1 MKTLL
6 IAAAPLM
13 LLPLMMTGGGAEG
26 AGAGLEGVPPEYV
39 QAVMKA
45 GSICTEITPSLIAG
59 QIEAESG
66 WDPKALSPA
75 GAQGIAQFMPATWK
89 SHGVDA
95 NGDGVADPFDPID
108 AIASQGQFMCKLVDT
123 VKAYVASGQATG
135 NVVDLALAA
144 YNAGPGAIQQYRG
157 IPPYSETQ
165 NYVTKIKQLAG
176 KYTQKSA
183 SASSVVATAQKYLGT
198 PYKWGG
204 TSADG
209 LDCSGLIVRVYTDLG
224 KPLNA
229 RTAHQIIT
237 RAGTPID
244 QSALQPG
251 DLIGFA
257 TPGSGHYHHIGIYA
271 GKDPSG
277 NRLMIHA
284 PDVGGHVE
292 QIPLDTPY
300 WLSLHWQAVRI

>member
-1 MKTLL
+1 MKTSL

-13 LLPLMMTGGGAEG
+13 LLPLMMAGGDAQG
-26 AGAGLEGVPPEYV
+26 AGTGLEGVPPEYV
-39 QAVMKA
+39 QAVMEA

-66 WDPKALSPA
+66 WDASAVSPA
-75 GAQGIAQFMPATWK
+75 GAQGIAQFMSATWK
-89 SHGVDA
+89 SNGVDA

-108 AIASQGQFMCKLVDT
+108 AIASQGRFMCGLVDI
-123 VKAYVASGQATG
+123 VKSYVASGQAVG

-144 YNAGPGAIQQYRG
+144 YNAGAGAVQQHRG

-165 NYVTKIKQLAG
+165 DYVTKIKQLAG
-176 KYTQKSA
+176 KYTQRSV

-198 PYKWGG
+198 PYVWGG
-204 TSADG
+204 TTAAG
-209 LDCSGLIVRVYTDLG
+209 LDCSGLIVRVYADLD
-224 KPLNA
+224 KPLNV

-237 RAGTPID
+237 QAGTPVD
-244 QSALQPG
+244 ELALQPG

-257 TPGSGHYHHIGIYA
+257 TRGSGHYHHIGIYA

-292 QIPLDTPY
+292 QVPLDTAY
-300 WLSLHWQAVRI
+300 WLGMHWQAVRI

>member
-1 MKTLL
+1 MKTSL

-13 LLPLMMTGGGAEG
+13 LLPLMMAGGDAQG
-26 AGAGLEGVPPEYV
+26 AGTGLEGVPPEYV
-39 QAVMKA
+39 QAVMEA

-66 WDPKALSPA
+66 WDASAVSPA

-89 SHGVDA
+89 SNGVDA

-108 AIASQGQFMCKLVDT
+108 AIASQGRFMCGLVDI
-123 VKAYVASGQATG
+123 VKSYVASGQAVG

-144 YNAGPGAIQQYRG
+144 YNAGAGAVQQHRG

-165 NYVTKIKQLAG
+165 DYVTKIKQLAG
-176 KYTQKSA
+176 KYTQRSV
-183 SASSVVATAQKYLGT
+183 SASSVVATAQIYLGT
-198 PYKWGG
+198 PYVWGG
-204 TSADG
+204 TTAAG
-209 LDCSGLIVRVYTDLG
+209 LDCSGLIVRVYADLD
-224 KPLNA
+224 KPLNV

-237 RAGTPID
+237 QAGTPVD
-244 QSALQPG
+244 ELALQPG

-257 TPGSGHYHHIGIYA
+257 TRGSGHYHHIGIYA

-292 QIPLDTPY
+292 QVPLDTAY
-300 WLSLHWQAVRI
+300 WLGMHWQAVRI

>member
-1 MKTLL
+1 M
-6 IAAAPLM
+6 
-13 LLPLMMTGGGAEG
+13 
-26 AGAGLEGVPPEYV
+26 
-39 QAVMKA
+39 
-45 GSICTEITPSLIAG
+45 
-59 QIEAESG
+59 
-66 WDPKALSPA
+66 SPA

-89 SHGVDA
+89 SNGVDA

-108 AIASQGQFMCKLVDT
+108 AIASQGRFMCGLVDI
-123 VKAYVASGQATG
+123 VKSYVASGQAVG

-144 YNAGPGAIQQYRG
+144 YNAGAGAVQQHRG

-165 NYVTKIKQLAG
+165 DYVTKIKQLAG
-176 KYTQKSA
+176 KYTQRSV

-198 PYKWGG
+198 PYVWGG
-204 TSADG
+204 TTAAG
-209 LDCSGLIVRVYTDLG
+209 LDCSGLIVRVYADLDQ
-224 KPLNA
+224 PLNV

-237 RAGTPID
+237 QAGTPVD
-244 QSALQPG
+244 ELALQPG

-257 TPGSGHYHHIGIYA
+257 TRGSGHYHHIGIYA

-292 QIPLDTPY
+292 QVPLDTAY
-300 WLSLHWQAVRI
+300 WLGMHWQAVRI

>member
-1 MKTLL
+1 MKTSL

-13 LLPLMMTGGGAEG
+13 LLPLMMAGGDAQE
-26 AGAGLEGVPPEYV
+26 AGTGLEGVPPEYV
-39 QAVMKA
+39 QAVMEA

-66 WDPKALSPA
+66 WDASAVSPA

-89 SHGVDA
+89 SNGVDA

-108 AIASQGQFMCKLVDT
+108 AIASQGRFICGLVDI
-123 VKAYVASGQATG
+123 VKSYVASGQAVG

-144 YNAGPGAIQQYRG
+144 YNAGAGAVQQHRG

-165 NYVTKIKQLAG
+165 DYVTKIKQLAG
-176 KYTQKSA
+176 KYTQRSV

-198 PYKWGG
+198 PYVWGG
-204 TSADG
+204 TTAAG
-209 LDCSGLIVRVYTDLG
+209 LDCSGLIVRVYADLD
-224 KPLNA
+224 KPLNV

-237 RAGTPID
+237 QAGTPVD
-244 QSALQPG
+244 ELALQPG

-257 TPGSGHYHHIGIYA
+257 TRGSGHYHHIGIYA

-292 QIPLDTPY
+292 QVPLDTAY
-300 WLSLHWQAVRI
+300 WLGMHWQAVRI

>member
-1 MKTLL
+1 MKTSL

-13 LLPLMMTGGGAEG
+13 LLPLMMAGGDAQG
-26 AGAGLEGVPPEYV
+26 AGTGLEGVPPEYV
-39 QAVMKA
+39 QAVMEA

-66 WDPKALSPA
+66 WDASAVSPA

-89 SHGVDA
+89 SNGVDA

-108 AIASQGQFMCKLVDT
+108 AIASQGRFMCGLVDI
-123 VKAYVASGQATG
+123 VKSYVASGQAVG

-144 YNAGPGAIQQYRG
+144 YNAGAGACQQHRG

-165 NYVTKIKQLAG
+165 DYVTKIKQLAG
-176 KYTQKSA
+176 KYTQRSV

-198 PYKWGG
+198 PYVWGG
-204 TSADG
+204 TTAAG
-209 LDCSGLIVRVYTDLG
+209 LDCSGLIVRVYADLD
-224 KPLNA
+224 KPLNV

-237 RAGTPID
+237 QAGTPVD
-244 QSALQPG
+244 ELALQPG

-257 TPGSGHYHHIGIYA
+257 TRGSGHYHHIGIYA

-292 QIPLDTPY
+292 QVPLDTAY
-300 WLSLHWQAVRI
+300 WLGMHWQAVRI